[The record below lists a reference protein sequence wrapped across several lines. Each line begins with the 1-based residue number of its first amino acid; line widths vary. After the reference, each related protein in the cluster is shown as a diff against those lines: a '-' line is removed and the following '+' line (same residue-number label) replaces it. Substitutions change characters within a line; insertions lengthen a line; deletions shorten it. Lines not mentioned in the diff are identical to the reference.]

1 MKKKDKL
8 IYLGVVLVFLAVWA
22 IAATGIETDVS
33 EVGQPPHKIRGIFG
47 INHPFFSLN
56 TSTVLNTW
64 IVIAILVGLSYFA
77 GRSLE
82 ELPGRLQ
89 AVLELLVD
97 SFDSLCR
104 DTLGEELGRKY
115 VPFIATVFIFV
126 LLSNWIGII
135 PLAFLEEPTADLNTT
150 LGLGI
155 ICFFVAHIS
164 GIKHKGWKGYLE
176 GYIEPGGVMGWCM
189 LPMNIVGEVAKVGS
203 HSIRLFGNIMGGSV
217 LILVLLALSKQFIG
231 VYLIFQPFFGIFVG
245 LVQAFVFAM
254 LALAYISVKVT

>member
-8 IYLGVVLVFLAVWA
+8 IYLGAVLVFLIVWSFMM
-22 IAATGIETDVS
+22 TGMEVNVS
-33 EVGQPPHKIRGIFG
+33 EVGQAPHKIEKVFGVTVPFNGI
-47 INHPFFSLN
+47 N

-64 IVIAILVGLSYFA
+64 IVIAILVGVSFFA
-77 GRSLE
+77 GRRFK
-82 ELPGRLQ
+82 ELPGRVQ
-89 AVLELLVD
+89 AVLEALVD

-104 DTLGEELGRKY
+104 DTLGEKLGRKY

-135 PLAFLEEPTADLNTT
+135 PLPWLEEPTRDLNTT

-155 ICFFVAHIS
+155 VCFFVAHIS
-164 GIKHKGWKGYLE
+164 GIKYKGWKAYLE

-254 LALAYISVKVT
+254 LALAYISVKVA